1 MALMALMALP
11 LREES
16 FFEATLMN
24 DRLGTLYLDSELHT
38 IPANNNLAISGL
50 FYLFILF
57 ILGPVMPVATRYR
70 KMHKRIKH
78 QTKASN

>member
-50 FYLFILF
+50 FYLFI
-57 ILGPVMPVATRYR
+57 
-70 KMHKRIKH
+70 
-78 QTKASN
+78 